1 MRCEFKNNNAM
12 NKFLFYFISEI
23 TPYIFMLI
31 AFWMFVRFVDWLVK
45 TFIPAFKELIRD
57 IREWRAQE
65 RSKKTDNK
73 R

>member
-1 MRCEFKNNNAM
+1 M

-31 AFWMFVRFVDWLVK
+31 AFWMFVRFVDWLIK
-45 TFIPAFKELIRD
+45 TFIPAFKELMRD

-73 R
+73 H